1 MRMLL
6 LLILIG
12 AAAYFTVP
20 ARETHEE
27 AARAFMETQAQ
38 EQGVP
43 GANVEAQAQGTS
55 LSLDSVVDFVTGM
68 IAGQG
73 RYESYYVA
81 SKFTVDMPGAAYLE
95 CWGAFTQVQCRRV
108 DRGAEQS

>member
-6 LLILIG
+6 LLVLIG

-20 ARETHEE
+20 TREQQEE
-27 AARAFMETQAQ
+27 AARAFMEVQAQ

-43 GANVEAQAQGTS
+43 GANAETQDEGGGF
-55 LSLDSVVDFVTGM
+55 SLDSVVDFVTGM

-73 RYESYYVA
+73 RYDNYYVA
-81 SKFTVDMPGAAYLE
+81 SKFSVDMPGAAYLE

-108 DRGAEQS
+108 DRGAGQA

>member
-1 MRMLL
+1 MRFLL

-20 ARETHEE
+20 VRETHEA
-27 AARAFMETQAQ
+27 AARAFME
-38 EQGVP
+38 
-43 GANVEAQAQGTS
+43 AQAQAETS
-55 LSLDSVVDFVTGM
+55 EVQRQTGISLDSALDFFTGM
-68 IAGQG
+68 MAGQG
-73 RYESYYVA
+73 RYESFYVA

-108 DRGAEQS
+108 DRGAGQG

>member
-20 ARETHEE
+20 ARETHEA
-27 AARAFMETQAQ
+27 AARAFMEAEAQ
-38 EQGVP
+38 EQTGETP
-43 GANVEAQAQGTS
+43 AEAGI
-55 LSLDSVVDFVTGM
+55 SLDGIVDFVTGFV
-68 IAGQG
+68 AGQG
-73 RYESYYVA
+73 RYENYYVA
-81 SKFTVDMPGAAYLE
+81 SKFSVDMPGAAYLE

-108 DRGAEQS
+108 DRGAGAA

>member
-1 MRMLL
+1 MRFLL

-20 ARETHEE
+20 ARETHEA
-27 AARAFMETQAQ
+27 AARAFME
-38 EQGVP
+38 
-43 GANVEAQAQGTS
+43 AQAQAETS
-55 LSLDSVVDFVTGM
+55 EVQRQTGISLDSALDFFTGM
-68 IAGQG
+68 MAGQG
-73 RYESYYVA
+73 RYENFYVA

-108 DRGAEQS
+108 DRGAGQG

>member
-1 MRMLL
+1 MRLLL

-12 AAAYFTVP
+12 AGAYFTVP
-20 ARETHEE
+20 ARAAHEE
-27 AARAFMETQAQ
+27 AARALMQADAQ
-38 EQGVP
+38 EQTAGVEQQT
-43 GANVEAQAQGTS
+43 GI
-55 LSLDSVVDFVTGM
+55 SLDSVVDFATGM

-81 SKFTVDMPGAAYLE
+81 SKFTTDLPGAAYVE

-108 DRGAEQS
+108 DRGAGEG